1 MKNSIKDIFQYILG
15 ALVVIGFFVLMIVL
29 TFKGIPSENKE
40 TFTLVVGALLTAF
53 SIVVGY
59 FYGSSLG
66 SSKKNDLI
74 NKKEE

>member
-1 MKNSIKDIFQYILG
+1 MKNSIKEVLQYILG
-15 ALVVIGFFVLMIVL
+15 GLIVIGFFVLMIVL
-29 TFKGIPSENKE
+29 TYKGIPHENKE

-66 SSKKNDLI
+66 SSKKNDIL
-74 NKKEE
+74 NKKE